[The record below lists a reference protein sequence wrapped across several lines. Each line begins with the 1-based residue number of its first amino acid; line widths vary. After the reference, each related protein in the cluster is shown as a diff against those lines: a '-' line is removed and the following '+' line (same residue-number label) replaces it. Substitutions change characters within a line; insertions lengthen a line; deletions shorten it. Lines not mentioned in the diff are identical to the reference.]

1 VASAADPKA
10 ERVGSKAGSDL
21 SPPRARNAP
30 DRGSRISHWTR
41 FEQRW
46 LLSLATILALL
57 ATAIMLFEAFNRG
70 FMARSFFWAEE
81 GVRYL
86 MIWAFFLTIGAAGRG
101 GYHIRTEMLVDM
113 LPAGLRR
120 ACNLLASLAGVGF
133 SIVLFT
139 ASLPQVYRY
148 YTMGMMTESNLDLPM
163 WLLFMAMPIGALL
176 MGGYYVGC
184 LIRAYGGAEPFGA
197 QPVPGAPPLAPNE
210 TQALE
215 DRT

>member
-1 VASAADPKA
+1 M
-10 ERVGSKAGSDL
+10 
-21 SPPRARNAP
+21 SPPRSRIAR
-30 DRGSRISHWTR
+30 DRGAGASRWTL
-41 FEQRW
+41 FEHRW

-70 FMARSFFWAEE
+70 FMDRSFFWAEE

-120 ACNLLASLAGVGF
+120 VCNLLASAAGIGF
-133 SIVLFT
+133 SAVLFA
-139 ASLPQVYRY
+139 ASLPQVHRY

-163 WLLFMAMPIGALL
+163 WVLFMAMPVGALL
-176 MGGYYVGC
+176 MAGYYVGC
-184 LIRAYGGAEPFGA
+184 LFRAWTGDEPFAA
-197 QPVPGAPPLAPNE
+197 QPGAGATPDAPPNE
-210 TQALE
+210 PHASET
-215 DRT
+215 RT

>member
-1 VASAADPKA
+1 MASVADPKA
-10 ERVGSKAGSDL
+10 ERIGSKAGSDA
-21 SPPRARNAP
+21 SPPRSRMAA
-30 DRGSRISHWTR
+30 DRGSGAGHWTL
-41 FEQRW
+41 FEHCW

-70 FMARSFFWAEE
+70 FLDRSFFWAEE

-113 LPAGLRR
+113 LPGGLRR
-120 ACNLLASLAGVGF
+120 LCNLLASVAGLGF
-133 SIVLFT
+133 SVILFT

-176 MGGYYVGC
+176 MAGYYVGC
-184 LIRAYGGAEPFGA
+184 LVRAYGGAEPFGA
-197 QPVPGAPPLAPNE
+197 QPGAGALPDAPHE
-210 TQALE
+210 PHASE